1 MWHILHTRSHPILVR
16 LWPPSENEEVSI
28 WMMDVAVL
36 DSGGGGGGAQ
46 ILLHTKTG
54 IAVTSS
60 VQVTAKGRKHDIKAT
75 NKIRNLLSDY

>member
-1 MWHILHTRSHPILVR
+1 MWHILHTRSHPISVR

-28 WMMDVAVL
+28 WMMDAAVL
-36 DSGGGGGGAQ
+36 DSWGGGAQ

-60 VQVTAKGRKHDIKAT
+60 VQVTVKGWKGENMTLKLPIKSET
-75 NKIRNLLSDY
+75 